1 MQTMRQESVDG
12 CTVKTTKQHKW
23 VIKKWRIEQF
33 LGEEVRQKY
42 EEASSVKV
50 EGFQERVHQWKTQG
64 LRGFEL
70 VKAVVQDW
78 EDTMY
83 MYSKESSK
91 RN

>member
-33 LGEEVRQKY
+33 QDEEVRQKY
-42 EEASSVKV
+42 QEASSVKV
-50 EGFQERVHQWKTQG
+50 DGFQERVHQWKTQG
-64 LRGFEL
+64 LRGSEL

-78 EDTMY
+78 
-83 MYSKESSK
+83 
-91 RN
+91 